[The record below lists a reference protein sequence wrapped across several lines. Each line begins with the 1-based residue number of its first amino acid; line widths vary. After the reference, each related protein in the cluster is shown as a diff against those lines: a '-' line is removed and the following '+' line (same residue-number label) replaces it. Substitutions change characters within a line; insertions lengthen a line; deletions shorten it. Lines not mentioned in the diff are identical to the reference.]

1 MMLVF
6 DIMLMGVIVWIALG
20 SLSPRGVY
28 KSVVMF
34 VVFGL
39 FMALAWVRLGAPDVA
54 LAEAAIGAGVTG
66 VILLD
71 AAGHLRQRTP
81 GPIPERHVRR
91 GVAPLPLLAS
101 VIVFFV
107 LALLV
112 VNLPAEADGLAPL
125 MTAGAEDSGI
135 KNVVTAVLLDFRGY
149 DTLLEIAVLM
159 LATVAVFS
167 LRDAPDILGRRLAG
181 NAGPLLGSFTRIVT
195 PFMLLIAGHLIWIGS
210 SEPGGAFQAGAV
222 LGAAGIL
229 LALSGFASPR
239 WAGRRVVRL
248 SLTVGLLVFIAIA
261 LYPLFLGGMLLQYPD
276 ETRKTLILAMETW
289 LTLSIGAS
297 LVSLFIASAS
307 PGPDGGTA

>member
-6 DIMLMGVIVWIALG
+6 DIILMAVIVWIALG
-20 SLSPRGVY
+20 SLSQRGLY

-39 FMALAWVRLGAPDVA
+39 FMAIAWIRLGSPDVA

-66 VILLD
+66 AILLD
-71 AAGHLRQRTP
+71 AIGHLRPRDQQQPPAGRSRP
-81 GPIPERHVRR
+81 RI
-91 GVAPLPLLAS
+91 ALLPLLAS
-101 VIVFFV
+101 IAVFSI
-107 LALLV
+107 LALIV
-112 VNLPAEADGLAPL
+112 VNLPAEADGLAPF
-125 MTAGAEDSGI
+125 MRAGAEDSGI

-167 LRDAPDILGRRLAG
+167 LREAPDILGRRLAG
-181 NAGPLLGSFTRIVT
+181 AAGPILGSFTRTVT
-195 PFMLLIAGHLIWIGS
+195 PFMVLIAGRLVWIGS

-229 LALSGFASPR
+229 LALSGFATPG
-239 WAGRRVVRL
+239 WAGRRMVRL
-248 SLTVGLLVFIAIA
+248 VLTVGLLVFIAIA
-261 LYPLFLGGMLLQYPD
+261 LYPLLCGGTLLQYPD
-276 ETRKTLILAMETW
+276 ETRKTLILVVETW

-307 PGPDGGTA
+307 RGTGGETA